1 MRSKLY
7 ILLDKWKQLAST
19 FSGFYTFLLG
29 IDCTKGGFMM
39 MCTASRTS
47 SPWHN
52 FVSDTA
58 HWVDSTGTTPCINNG
73 GIYTSATANSAF
85 LAAIANGAKNIFTD
99 TTDATFLGTPSPKF
113 VSGKYEI

>member
-1 MRSKLY
+1 
-7 ILLDKWKQLAST
+7 
-19 FSGFYTFLLG
+19 
-29 IDCTKGGFMM
+29 MM

-73 GIYTSATANSAF
+73 GIYTSATGSAF

-99 TTDATFLGTPSPKF
+99 TTDATFLGTPTPKF
-113 VSGKYEI
+113 VSGKYEILYTYVLLNFSCHR

>member
-1 MRSKLY
+1 
-7 ILLDKWKQLAST
+7 
-19 FSGFYTFLLG
+19 
-29 IDCTKGGFMM
+29 MM

-73 GIYTSATANSAF
+73 GIYTSASGSAF
-85 LAAIANGAKNIFTD
+85 VAAKANGAKNIFTD

-113 VSGKYEI
+113 VSGKYKILYTYLCTFKLVMPYIKSVNSFKGKHMRYQREMHFEH